1 MSLGKYII
9 SKLPFFILNIVV
21 FLFCA
26 IIMKLSQTSIEII
39 IMLFL
44 IWFIPILIYMLLDFF
59 SKKKFY
65 DELIEISNKL
75 DKKYLLPEVIKKP
88 KSYEG
93 QILYDIIEESNRA
106 MHEHVNEYKIMQS
119 EYREYIE
126 AWVHEIK
133 TPIALTKLVA
143 ENSEGKAKTIIQ
155 NETNK
160 IEGYVEQVL
169 YYSRSTD
176 VSKDYIIKEFDIKE
190 TIKRVIRN
198 NRYDLINGRFQI
210 DIEEVNDA
218 VISDEKWIEFIIN
231 QIVVNSIK
239 YKKNGDIRSD
249 ESPIIRAYTKK
260 SNNKVI
266 LTIEDNG
273 IGIVDKD
280 IDKVFNKGFTGQN
293 GRVFGKSTGIGLYLC
308 KKLCTKLGLNITLTS
323 KYEEG
328 TKVNIIFPLGDLVYI
343 ASEKKYT

>member
-1 MSLGKYII
+1 MSLVKYII
-9 SKLPFFILNIVV
+9 SKLPFFILNIIT

-26 IIMKLSQTSIEII
+26 IIMRLAETSIEII
-39 IMLFL
+39 MILFL
-44 IWFIPILIYMLLDFF
+44 IWFMPVLIYMLLDFIG
-59 SKKKFY
+59 KKRFY

-75 DKKYLLPEVIKKP
+75 DKKYLLPEIIKRP

-93 QILYDIIEESNRA
+93 QILYEILEASNRA

-143 ENSEGKAKTIIQ
+143 ENSEGKEKAIIQ

-176 VSKDYIIKEFDIKE
+176 VNKDYIIKEFDIKE

-210 DIEEVNDA
+210 DIEQVSDT
-218 VISDEKWIEFIIN
+218 VISDEKWVEFIIN
-231 QIVVNSIK
+231 QIIVNSIK
-239 YKKNGDIRSD
+239 YKKNSD
-249 ESPIIRAYTKK
+249 SKSNEMPKIKAYTKK
-260 SNNKVI
+260 ISDKVI

-273 IGIVDKD
+273 IGIIDKD
-280 IDKVFNKGFTGQN
+280 IDKVFNKGFTGHN
-293 GRVFGKSTGIGLYLC
+293 GRILGKSTGIGLYLC
-308 KKLCTKLGLNITLTS
+308 KKLCRKLGLNITLTS
-323 KYEEG
+323 KYEQG
-328 TKVNIIFPLGDLVYI
+328 TKVNIIFPLGDLTSI
-343 ASEKKYT
+343 RQI